1 VDGANR
7 RGSTRSMSRRATA
20 LAALGIGI
28 LTAVLVLPTPAR
40 AHPLGNFSVN
50 HQTRVQISSDRVQ
63 LLYILDQ
70 AEIPTFQER
79 GLSNAEILRRK
90 LEEVRRNLWLIV
102 DGRRHD
108 LRLESS
114 PRLTFPPGQ
123 AGLRITR
130 LELPFVLRVK
140 RPRAVEVR
148 DLTFED
154 RVGWVDLVSIPGHGT
169 AVETAVSPRD
179 PTNAL
184 RTYKGITLKGVPDQ
198 VRGQFAVQPGRGSV
212 LDLNT
217 GTRYGA
223 GDTEE
228 LRKNAPYG
236 APEPGEE
243 RSRGEETES
252 SGGFA
257 SVFDDAAQGK
267 GVFLLLL
274 LAAFAWGAL
283 HALSPGHGKTMVAA
297 YLVGTRG
304 TARHAVALG
313 AVVTVTHTI
322 GVFALGLVTLL
333 LAQYILPEDLYP
345 WLNLAAGVLILA
357 VGVGVL
363 RSRIRWGRRL
373 RAEQGHAHEYEHGHR
388 HGDHDHHH
396 PDPDTSWKGI
406 TAMGVSAGIIPCPT
420 ALVVLLAAISQHE
433 VGLGLLLI
441 SVFSIGLAATLTVL
455 GLAVV
460 HGKRLMERLGE
471 RVPLSARVAAVLPAL
486 STLVI
491 LGLGIVLT
499 VKAVPGVL

>member
-1 VDGANR
+1 
-7 RGSTRSMSRRATA
+7 MSRRATT
-20 LAALGIGI
+20 LAVLGIG
-28 LTAVLVLPTPAR
+28 LLAAVLVLPTPAR

-63 LLYILDQ
+63 LVYILDQ

-79 GLSNAEILRRK
+79 RLSNAEIVRRK
-90 LEEVRRNLWLIV
+90 LEEVRGNLWLIV

-154 RVGWVDLVSIPGHGT
+154 RVGWVDLVSIPGRGT

-217 GTRYGA
+217 GATYGA
-223 GDTEE
+223 GDAEE
-228 LRKNAPYG
+228 LRKNAPSG

-257 SVFDDAAQGK
+257 SVFDDAAQGE
-267 GVFLLLL
+267 GVFVLLL
-274 LAAFAWGAL
+274 LAAFVWGAL

-313 AVVTVTHTI
+313 AVVTVAHTI

-345 WLNLAAGVLILA
+345 WLNLAAGVLIVA
-357 VGVGVL
+357 VGIGVM
-363 RSRIRWGRRL
+363 RSRIRWARERR
-373 RAEQGHAHEYEHGHR
+373 AGHEHSHDHGHVHGHADHQHSHE
-388 HGDHDHHH
+388 HDHAS
-396 PDPDTSWKGI
+396 PETSWKGV

-420 ALVVLLAAISQHE
+420 ALVVLLAAISQHQ

-441 SVFSIGLAATLTVL
+441 TVFSIGLAATLTVI

-460 HGKRLMERLGE
+460 HAKRLMERLGD
-471 RVPLSARVAAVLPAL
+471 RVPLSGRVASVLPAA

-499 VKAVPGVL
+499 AKAIPSVL

>member
-1 VDGANR
+1 MT
-7 RGSTRSMSRRATA
+7 RGGSRRMPA
-20 LAALGIGI
+20 
-28 LTAVLVLPTPAR
+28 LTAVAIGLLATLLVLPPQAR

-50 HQTRVQISSDRVQ
+50 HQTRVQISSERVQ

-79 GLSNAEILRRK
+79 RRSNDEIVRRK
-90 LEEVRRNLWLIV
+90 LDEVRRNLWLIV

-130 LELPFVLRVK
+130 LELPFALRVK

-154 RVGWVDLVSIPGHGT
+154 RVGWVDLVSIPGRGT

-184 RTYKGITLKGVPDQ
+184 RTYKGVTLKGVPDQ
-198 VRGQFAVQPGRGSV
+198 VRGQFAVRPGRGSV

-217 GTRYGA
+217 GTTYGA
-223 GDTEE
+223 GDAAE
-228 LRKNAPYG
+228 LRQNAPAG
-236 APEPGEE
+236 APEQGEE

-267 GVFLLLL
+267 GVFILLL

-313 AVVTVTHTI
+313 GVVTVAHTI

-345 WLNLAAGVLILA
+345 WLNLAAGLLIVA
-357 VGVGVL
+357 VGIGVM
-363 RSRIRWGRRL
+363 RSRIRWARERR
-373 RAEQGHAHEYEHGHR
+373 AGGEHAHEGHEHGHD
-388 HGDHDHHH
+388 HGHHDHSHDHDHAY
-396 PDPDTSWKGI
+396 PETSWKGV

-420 ALVVLLAAISQHE
+420 ALVVLLAAISQHR

-441 SVFSIGLAATLTVL
+441 TVFSIGLAATLTGI

-460 HGKRLMERLGE
+460 HAKRLMERLGD
-471 RVPLSARVAAVLPAL
+471 RVPLSGRVAAVLPAA
-486 STLVI
+486 STVVI

-499 VKAVPGVL
+499 AKAVPSVL